1 MVALSWQTSSPARA
15 VRVGYSSADYGP
27 LARMGRPA
35 PPTARPHESPD
46 IGARLSP
53 LDDRPGAGR
62 QRRRLALRS
71 TLADRAFARDRRR
84 RDARVLDHALRA
96 HSRARSTDYRRA
108 LNRSLRREPGQRTEL
123 LHLLD
128 VRICVHTQEV
138 EPLAP
143 VHIPQERVVRLH
155 IEAVGLDALVE

>member
-1 MVALSWQTSSPARA
+1 MIGLALAGS
-15 VRVGYSSADYGP
+15 
-27 LARMGRPA
+27 
-35 PPTARPHESPD
+35 
-46 IGARLSP
+46 
-53 LDDRPGAGR
+53 GAGWLFD
-62 QRRRLALRS
+62 QPWLIVLWLAIGGEG
-71 TLADRAFARDRRR
+71 TLESSIMHFALTRGP
-84 RDARVLDHALRA
+84 
-96 HSRARSTDYRRA
+96 RSTDYRRA

-155 IEAVGLDALVE
+155 IEAVGLD

>member
-1 MVALSWQTSSPARA
+1 SWQTSAPARA

-71 TLADRAFARDRRR
+71 TLADRALARDRRR

-96 HSRARSTDYRRA
+96 HSRAAIYGLPSRAKSKPETGTRAANGASPSARRA
-108 LNRSLRREPGQRTEL
+108 HLRAHAGSRTTRASSYPPGTSCSPSHRGGRS
-123 LHLLD
+123 
-128 VRICVHTQEV
+128 
-138 EPLAP
+138 
-143 VHIPQERVVRLH
+143 
-155 IEAVGLDALVE
+155 